1 MTRFRA
7 LALALALGAF
17 APGLAAAQQDQT
29 LADIRAEL
37 SQLSSQ
43 ITGLRAELSTT
54 GAAPG
59 GYVSGTLLERVDT
72 IEAELA
78 RLTSRTENLE
88 LRINRIVQ
96 DGTNRIGD
104 LEFRLVELEG
114 GDFGSIGETRPLGG
128 EAPQGAAPAPAP
140 TPAPAPAGQG
150 AQLAVSEQ
158 ADFDRAREVLDQG
171 DFRRAADLFATFTE
185 TYTGG
190 PLTGEAH
197 FLRGEALLALNDT
210 SGAARAYLESFSG
223 SPDGRRAPD
232 ALLKLGESL
241 GRLGQN
247 AEACVTLAEV
257 GVRYPASPA
266 RDGAVAAMNELRCN

>member
-7 LALALALGAF
+7 IAAAVILGVLT
-17 APGLAAAQQDQT
+17 PGIAAAQDAET
-29 LADIRAEL
+29 LADIRREL
-37 SQLSSQ
+37 RELSSQ
-43 ITGLRAELSTT
+43 ITGLRSELSTT

-59 GYVSGTLLERVDT
+59 GFVSGSLLERVDV

-78 RLTSRTENLE
+78 RLTSRTEELE

-114 GDFGSIGETRPLGG
+114 GDLGAIGETRPLGG
-128 EAPQGAAPAPAP
+128 ETTGGAAPAPAP
-140 TPAPAPAGQG
+140 AAPPADQG
-150 AQLAVSEQ
+150 AQLAVGEQ

-171 DFRRAADLFATFTE
+171 DFRSAANLFETFTE

-197 FLRGEALLALNDT
+197 YLRGEALLALGET

-223 SPDGRRAPD
+223 SPEGQRAPD
-232 ALLKLGESL
+232 ALFKLGETL
-241 GRLGQN
+241 GALGQQN
-247 AEACVTLAEV
+247 EACVTLAEV
-257 GVRYPASPA
+257 GARYPGHPA
-266 RDGAVAAMNELRCN
+266 RDQAVSAMNALRCN